1 MRNFI
6 FFIVLFSLF
15 FTSVYQASAQS
26 LSATQSTE
34 STFENAGFP
43 QWAKDLRRWDIIT
56 FGVFPFSLFVVT
68 FATDTIRWID
78 SGGDARY
85 APWPF
90 KSAGAIEMSSVEF
103 GRSILIAAGLS
114 VIIGLV
120 DYFIVV
126 VKRNNERE
134 RIEIQGSSGYTI
146 DRFIPGDPQDEPPPE
161 PPDQGEDS
169 DEE

>member
-1 MRNFI
+1 MKNFI
-6 FFIVLFSLF
+6 LIVVLFTLF
-15 FTSVYQASAQS
+15 FTSVYQVSAQS

-34 STFENAGFP
+34 VTFENGGLP

-68 FATDTIRWID
+68 FVTDTIRWID
-78 SGGDARY
+78 SDADARY

-90 KSAGAIEMSSVEF
+90 KPANAVQMSSTEF
-103 GRSILIAAGLS
+103 GRSIIIAAGLS
-114 VIIGLV
+114 VIIGII
-120 DYFIVV
+120 DYIIVV

-134 RIEIQGSSGYTI
+134 RIEIQGSSTYTI

-161 PPDQGEDS
+161 PSDENEDS
-169 DEE
+169 DEK